1 MKKRISKSSINY
13 IIIGIVVILI
23 ISYCKIMLKEYL
35 IISKYEPK
43 KFFIKDEE
51 LQALPEEIEHITVY
65 KDSMKFEV
73 PNTDSRFRIKRDSV
87 LVKDFI
93 EKNYIVANEDG
104 YASQVEDSLIEVKI
118 QKEIV
123 TRSSLS
129 RRDRSIKKIIDGAY
143 KNLGRPYIYGDTG
156 VRGFDCSGLT
166 YSLYL
171 NNLGIKLPRSSSS
184 LVSAGKKVNK
194 SDLKPGDIIL
204 FNTSGKGISHA
215 GLYIGEGNMI
225 HASSGKKKVVIED
238 INSKYYKSR
247 YVTARRI
254 LQ

>member
-1 MKKRISKSSINY
+1 MLKRINKTSINY
-13 IIIGIVVILI
+13 MIISIIVILI

-35 IISKYEPK
+35 LISKVDSSK
-43 KFFIKDEE
+43 LFIREE
-51 LQALPEEIEHITVY
+51 NAHLLSQRIETITVY
-65 KDSMKFEV
+65 NDIGEFEIPDRDKMHKINKDFV
-73 PNTDSRFRIKRDSV
+73 V
-87 LVKDFI
+87 VKDFI
-93 EKNYIVANEDG
+93 EENYIVAEEDG
-104 YASQVEDSLIEVKI
+104 YGTHIENCLVEVKI
-118 QKEIV
+118 HKETV
-123 TRSSLS
+123 NRSAIS
-129 RRDRSIKKIIDGAY
+129 RRDKSIKKIIDGAY
-143 KNLGRPYIYGDTG
+143 KTLGRPYVYGDAG
-156 VRGFDCSGLT
+156 SRGFDCSGLT

-184 LVSAGKKVNK
+184 LVSAGTKVNK
-194 SDLKPGDIIL
+194 TDLKPGDIIL
-204 FNTSGKGISHA
+204 FNTNGKGISHA